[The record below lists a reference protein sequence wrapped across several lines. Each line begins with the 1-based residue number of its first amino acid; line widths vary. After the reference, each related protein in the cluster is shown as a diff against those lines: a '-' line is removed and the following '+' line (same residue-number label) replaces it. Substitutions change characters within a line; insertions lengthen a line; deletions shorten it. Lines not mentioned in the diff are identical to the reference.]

1 MADDIQPDQETY
13 DRLIAAGESERTA
26 RAKAKSV
33 AVRRARGANRAS
45 LQQGDGQAA
54 APAAATEAAPAAV
67 ATEAPP
73 AAAAAPAQAPAASAP
88 AAPAT
93 PAARPAAPG
102 NGGGRRLTPE
112 ERAARVAA
120 AVATKGLPGQ
130 AGAAAKQGETHR
142 LLAMVPPEGIQRAEA
157 RQEDKVNVW
166 PHLLLREAVAAFAM
180 FAFVTVFSMVVNAP
194 LRELANSNL
203 TPNPS
208 KAPWYF
214 LGLQELLRYFHPM
227 VAGVTIPGIAL
238 LALMAT
244 PYFDRNPSMRP
255 ENRKLAILMF
265 TMFMMFWA
273 ILVLAGSFFR
283 GPSFEWV
290 WPWTETCSTPIHP
303 DKTCLFF
310 EF

>member
-1 MADDIQPDQETY
+1 MAEDVTPDQETY

-33 AVRRARGANRAS
+33 ALRKARGPNRAS
-45 LQQGDGQAA
+45 LQDAQATA
-54 APAAATEAAPAAV
+54 TAAAPAEPAAEAATAAEAPAAAAPSAPAAATGTAAP
-67 ATEAPP
+67 
-73 AAAAAPAQAPAASAP
+73 
-88 AAPAT
+88 
-93 PAARPAAPG
+93 ARPAARQAPAG
-102 NGGGRRLTPE
+102 NGGRLTPE

-120 AVATKGLPGQ
+120 AIATKGVPGQ
-130 AGAAAKQGETHR
+130 AGQAARQGETHR

-180 FAFVTVFSMVVNAP
+180 FAFVTVFSVVVNAP

-227 VAGVTIPGIAL
+227 VAGVTIPTVGL
-238 LALMAT
+238 LALMAM
-244 PYFDRNPSMRP
+244 PYFDKNPSMRP

-265 TMFMMFWA
+265 TMFLMFWA
-273 ILVLAGSFFR
+273 ILVINGSFFR

-290 WPWTETCSTPIHP
+290 WPWTQHCSTPVHP

>member
-33 AVRRARGANRAS
+33 AARKARGPNRAS
-45 LQQGDGQAA
+45 LQGDGQAA
-54 APAAATEAAPAAV
+54 APAAAGEAA
-67 ATEAPP
+67 
-73 AAAAAPAQAPAASAP
+73 
-88 AAPAT
+88 
-93 PAARPAAPG
+93 PAARPAATPG
-102 NGGGRRLTPE
+102 NGGRRLTPE

-238 LALMAT
+238 LILMAA
-244 PYFDRNPSMRP
+244 PYFDKNPSMRP
-255 ENRKLAILMF
+255 ENRKLAVMLF
-265 TMFMMFWA
+265 TMFLMFWA

-290 WPWTETCSTPIHP
+290 WPWTETCSTPVHP